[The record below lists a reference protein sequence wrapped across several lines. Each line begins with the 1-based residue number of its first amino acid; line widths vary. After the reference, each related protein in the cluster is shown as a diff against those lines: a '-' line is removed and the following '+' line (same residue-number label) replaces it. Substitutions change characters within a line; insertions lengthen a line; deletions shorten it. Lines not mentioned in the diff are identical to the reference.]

1 VSKYVLAVGN
11 ACGVRIESDELVE
24 GLSAWSIRG
33 VMLADRRGETR
44 EITLTTGQKESNH
57 NQPVVLIDDQITDLD
72 QYL

>member
-1 VSKYVLAVGN
+1 M
-11 ACGVRIESDELVE
+11 
-24 GLSAWSIRG
+24 LS
-33 VMLADRRGETR
+33 DRRGETR